1 MSFGHLALLSRRDR
15 VRLGVLVVI
24 LIAVAVWAS
33 VQLLQPGPSRHI
45 VLASGPESG
54 VYHRYAQRYIEILG
68 RDGVTVEG
76 A

>member
-1 MSFGHLALLSRRDR
+1 M
-15 VRLGVLVVI
+15 RLGMLVLVLVA
-24 LIAVAVWAS
+24 IAIWAS
-33 VQLLQPGPSRHI
+33 VELVQPGPPRRI

-68 RDGVTVEG
+68 